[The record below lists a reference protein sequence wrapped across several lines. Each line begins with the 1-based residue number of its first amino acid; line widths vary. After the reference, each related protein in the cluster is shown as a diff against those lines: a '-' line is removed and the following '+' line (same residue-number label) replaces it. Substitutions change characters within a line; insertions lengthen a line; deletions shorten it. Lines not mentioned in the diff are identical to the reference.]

1 LSRTLHPDI
10 YLEIVRGYRK
20 GFRLVFIMLAS
31 LAVFSFIVAFFLM
44 RHRDLDRPDDEKLK
58 KEGKEYVA
66 QLKAKRGATV
76 RTNIEKV

>member
-1 LSRTLHPDI
+1 
-10 YLEIVRGYRK
+10 
-20 GFRLVFIMLAS
+20 MLAS

-76 RTNIEKV
+76 RTNIGKV